1 MGVEQ
6 IALLKNKIQINLTQL
21 WKRVDFTKLSTL
33 SLVFSNLLVIIF
45 AVVDKLSAID
55 ILWIYWFQSV
65 IIGIFNFIKIIS
77 LKEFSV
83 EGFKRGN
90 KQLLPT
96 KETKIS
102 TAIFFLFHYGFFHLI
117 YAVFLSSF
125 SIFGYFSKS
134 EFEMSYFLF
143 STAMFFISSLIEFN
157 SSKKEK
163 AGELPNIGKLM
174 FAPYSRIIP
183 MHLTIILGGFIAA
196 AGSSFS
202 VDTNLAIIVLFIGI
216 KTFVDLITESVSN
229 SKLKTQT
236 RMVSN

>member
-1 MGVEQ
+1 M
-6 IALLKNKIQINLTQL
+6 LKNKTQINLIQL
-21 WKRVDFTKLSTL
+21 WKQVDFTRLSTL

-55 ILWIYWFQSV
+55 ILWIYWSQSV
-65 IIGIFNFIKIIS
+65 IIGVFNFIKIIS

-83 EGFKRGN
+83 VGFKQGN

-96 KETKIS
+96 KATKIS

-125 SIFGYFSKS
+125 SAFGYSSNS
-134 EFEMSYFLF
+134 EFEMNYFLF
-143 STAMFFISSLIEFN
+143 STAMFFVSSLIEFIN
-157 SSKKEK
+157 SNKEIPE
-163 AGELPNIGKLM
+163 ELPNIGKIM

-183 MHLTIILGGFIAA
+183 MHFTIILGGFIAA

-216 KTFVDLITESVSN
+216 KTIVDLITYSISFKLSKKQTAIVSD
-229 SKLKTQT
+229 
-236 RMVSN
+236 